1 MARHLDELQK
11 KIGYTF
17 RDVRYLERAVTHSS
31 YANETGARNHH
42 LFCNERLEFLGDSVL
57 SVLASRYLFR
67 RFPEYPEGKLSQLRS
82 KIVCEK
88 ALYGFSEQLE
98 LGDFLLL
105 GKGEANNGGAQK
117 PAILADAFEAILA
130 AIYLDAGDDGL
141 NCVSAFLMPF
151 LIHAVDETEGKEL
164 LDNKS
169 LLYKFIQ
176 QDAHEETLD
185 ELEYRLV
192 STTGPDHAK
201 TFSVELYLASNR
213 IGRGVGSTIQQ
224 AEQMAASEALDLFG
238 VRH

>member
-1 MARHLDELQK
+1 MAHPLDELQK

-17 RDVRYLERAVTHSS
+17 RDIRYLERAVTHSS

-57 SVLASRYLFR
+57 SVLASQYLFR

-98 LGDFLLL
+98 LGRYLLL

-130 AIYLDAGDDGL
+130 AIFLDAGGKGMQS
-141 NCVSAFLMPF
+141 VSDFLMPF
-151 LIHAVDETEGKEL
+151 LIRAVDETEGKEL

-176 QDAHEETLD
+176 QDTREESLD

-192 STTGPDHAK
+192 SAAGPDHAK
-201 TFSVELYLASNR
+201 TFTVELYLASNC
-213 IGRGVGSTIQQ
+213 IGKGVGSTIQQ